1 MQCYACRTAIRGCRL
16 PVFFLALVALGTS
29 LGRAQM
35 VSPEIDQHGEPFS
48 YFSKPTDVIGVM
60 NAPSATEISP
70 EGYLY
75 TGFGELMFFLG
86 PEQTPI
92 SARIRT
98 LEDGYLPVV
107 SYSVS
112 HLGVEYS
119 FTAFAAQ
126 VPETPATDSA
136 STGEIVNFIRIT
148 MRNPGQSPRAAFLTS
163 AIRYQAEQTT
173 EEAIA
178 DNRFRRPAETE
189 RVGDYK
195 QPGEPFR
202 SDWSYRLADGGCF
215 REDRALYLYPQQ
227 PEPRLSLTLRTHYN
241 RIKPLASSQLSLSPA
256 TPVCSATYTLPLAP
270 GQSRSIDLR
279 MPLIP
284 PHQGS
289 PEFAHLA
296 AAGFDQAHGRLVA
309 FWKPLLA
316 RGMRIE
322 LPEAKPVETFDA
334 SLVYDLLARNIDQGQ
349 FVQTASQFQYHR
361 FYLRDS
367 ADYARMYD
375 ATGYSDIAEQAIG
388 FFLTRQQPDGNF
400 LSQPGQ
406 YDGWGE
412 AMWAFG
418 EHFRRTHDLAFAREV
433 YPHIVRAVDWLIAA
447 RAKDS
452 LHVMPASDIR
462 DNEYVAGHLT
472 GYNFLALDG
481 LQSAIE
487 IARALGRNEDA
498 AHFQAERDAYRATF
512 LALLDKASKEQGGV
526 LPPSLDAGEWKGTD
540 WGNLLSVTPEP
551 VLDPWDPRVTAT
563 LKSTQARYQEGI
575 TTYAEPD
582 DGVFL
587 HHYLTIKNTLTE
599 LVRGEQEQAV
609 REFYAELLHTSSTQ
623 AGFEYA
629 IRPWGSR
636 DFEGNIA
643 PHGWFA
649 ADYRNLLRNM
659 MVREQ
664 GDSLHLFSALSPAW
678 VGKGKAIRVT
688 GAPTYF
694 GKLNFS
700 LKMPDEAH
708 AVLHIESV
716 FDNPPAELV
725 LHIPWFLS
733 ASAAIADGVLV
744 PVVDGQVHLP
754 AETREVQFTW
764 KQLNS
769 PDMSYARTVA
779 SYKQEYRRRYDCLIE
794 TGEMVGGPDSWR
806 VPE

>member
-1 MQCYACRTAIRGCRL
+1 
-16 PVFFLALVALGTS
+16 
-29 LGRAQM
+29 M
-35 VSPEIDQHGEPFS
+35 VSPEIDKEGEPFS

-70 EGYLY
+70 EGFLY

-86 PEQTPI
+86 PEQMPL

-107 SYSVS
+107 SYAVS
-112 HLGVEYS
+112 HLGIEYR

-126 VPETPATDSA
+126 VPEGANRD

-148 MRNPGQSPRAAFLTS
+148 MRNPGHTRRAAFLTS

-173 EEAIA
+173 DEPIA
-178 DNRFRRPAETE
+178 DNRFRRPAQAD
-189 RVGDYK
+189 RVGDYQ

-202 SDWSYRLADGGCF
+202 SDWSYRLAGGACF
-215 REDRALYLYPQQ
+215 RDDRALYLYPRQ
-227 PEPRLSLTLRTHYN
+227 PEPRLALTLRTHYN
-241 RIKPLASSQLSLSPA
+241 RIKPLASSQLNLSPQ
-256 TPVCSATYTLPLAP
+256 TPACSAAYALALAP
-270 GQSRSIDLR
+270 GESRSIDLS

-289 PEFAHLA
+289 PQFAQLA
-296 AAGFDQAHGRLVA
+296 AASFDKAHTQLIA

-334 SLVYDLLARNIDQGQ
+334 SLVYDLLARNIDQDSGREQ

-375 ATGYSDIAEQAIG
+375 ATGYSDIAAQVIG

-406 YDGWGE
+406 FDGWGE

-418 EHFRRTHDLAFAREV
+418 EHFRRTHDLAFAREM
-433 YPHIVRAVDWLIAA
+433 YPHMVRAVEWLIAA
-447 RAKDS
+447 RAKDP

-487 IARALGRNEDA
+487 IAKALGQSEDA
-498 AHFQAERDAYRATF
+498 ARFQAERDAYRATF
-512 LALLDKASKEQGGV
+512 FALLHKASKEQGGV
-526 LPPSLDAGEWKGTD
+526 LPPSLDAGAWKGTD

-599 LVRGEQEQAV
+599 LVRGEQEQAI

-664 GDSLHLFSALSPAW
+664 GDALHLLSAVSPEWIGA
-678 VGKGKAIRVT
+678 GKTIRVT
-688 GAPTYF
+688 GAPTCF

-700 LKMPDEAH
+700 LDAPDEDH
-708 AVLHIESV
+708 AVLHLEAA
-716 FDNPPAELV
+716 FDHPPSELV
-725 LHIPWFLS
+725 VHIPWFLS
-733 ASAAIADGVLV
+733 ASNGTADGLPI
-744 PVVDGQVHLP
+744 PVVDGALHLP
-754 AETREVQFTW
+754 ANTREVRLTW
-764 KQLNS
+764 KHLSS
-769 PDMSYARTVA
+769 PNMSYARTVA
-779 SYKQEYRRRYDCLIE
+779 SYKREYRRRYDYLME
-794 TGEMVGGPDSWR
+794 TGEMVAGQTSRPDTWR

>member
-1 MQCYACRTAIRGCRL
+1 
-16 PVFFLALVALGTS
+16 
-29 LGRAQM
+29 M
-35 VSPEIDQHGEPFS
+35 VSPEIDQAGEPFS

-70 EGYLY
+70 EGYFY

-92 SARIRT
+92 SARVRT

-107 SYSVS
+107 SYTVS
-112 HLGVEYS
+112 HLGIEYR
-119 FTAFAAQ
+119 FTALAAE
-126 VPETPATDSA
+126 VPAGAVKDGA
-136 STGEIVNFIRIT
+136 GTGEIVNFIRIT
-148 MRNPGQSPRAAFLTS
+148 MRNSGQTARAAFLTS
-163 AIRYQAEQTT
+163 AIRYQADQTT
-173 EEAIA
+173 DEPIA
-178 DNRFRRPAETE
+178 DNRFRRPAEAE
-189 RVGDYK
+189 RVGDYQ

-202 SDWSYRLADGGCF
+202 SDWSYRMTGGGCF
-215 REDRALYLYPQQ
+215 RDDRALYLYPPQ
-227 PEPRLSLTLRTHYN
+227 PEPQLSLTLRTHYN
-241 RIKPLASSQLSLSPA
+241 RIKPLSSSQLNLSPA
-256 TPVCSATYTLPLAP
+256 TPVCSATYHLPLAP
-270 GQSRSIDLR
+270 GESRSIDLR
-279 MPLIP
+279 MSLIP

-296 AAGFDQAHGRLVA
+296 AASFDEAHAQLVA
-309 FWKPLLA
+309 YWKPLLA

-349 FVQTASQFQYHR
+349 FIQTASQFQYHR

-375 ATGYSDIAEQAIG
+375 ATGYSDIAAQVIG
-388 FFLTRQQPDGNF
+388 FFPARQQPDGNF

-412 AMWAFG
+412 AMWTFG
-418 EHFRRTHDLAFAREV
+418 EHFRRTHDMAFAREM
-433 YPHIVRAVDWLIAA
+433 YPHIVSAVDWLIAA
-447 RAKDS
+447 RAKDP

-487 IARALGRNEDA
+487 IAKALGHSEDA
-498 AHFQAERDAYRATF
+498 ARFQTERDAYRATF
-512 LALLDKASKEQGGV
+512 FALLDTASKQQGGV
-526 LPPSLDAGEWKGTD
+526 VPPSLDAGEWKGTD

-551 VLDPWDPRVTAT
+551 LLDPWDPRVTAT

-587 HHYLTIKNTLTE
+587 HHYLIIKNTLTE
-599 LVRGEQEQAV
+599 LVRGEQEQAI
-609 REFYAELLHTSSTQ
+609 REFYAELLHTSSTN

-664 GDSLHLFSALSPAW
+664 GSALHLLSAVSPEW
-678 VGKGKAIRVT
+678 VGKGKTIRVT
-688 GAPTYF
+688 GTPTYF

-700 LKMPDEAH
+700 LEMPDEDH
-708 AVLHIESV
+708 AVLQLDST
-716 FDNPPAELV
+716 FDHPPSELV
-725 LHIPWFLS
+725 VHIPWFLS
-733 ASAAIADGVLV
+733 VSSATADGVRI
-744 PVVDGQVHLP
+744 PVMDGALHLP
-754 AETREVQFTW
+754 ARTREVRFTW
-764 KQLNS
+764 THHSS
-769 PDMSYARTVA
+769 PNMSYARTVA
-779 SYKQEYRRRYDCLIE
+779 SYKEEYRRRYDILME
-794 TGEMVGGPDSWR
+794 TGKMLSGPDSWR